1 MSPAATALMGLDV
14 GDPTHEAKLN
24 ALTVPELKSVCTH
37 FGLVST
43 GVKAALVNRI
53 RAHKLAAGGGAGAA
67 GEAAPGAEEPEE
79 AGAAE
84 EARPWYRQRRQGIW
98 WR

>member
-1 MSPAATALMGLDV
+1 VAARGA
-14 GDPTHEAKLN
+14 EARVE
-24 ALTVPELKSVCTH
+24 A
-37 FGLVST
+37 
-43 GVKAALVNRI
+43 
-53 RAHKLAAGGGAGAA
+53 GAGE
-67 GEAAPGAEEPEE
+67 EARPRYRAEEPEE